1 MLSCARVSTRP
12 VVYSYMHLQLAGE
25 SKGAATFTEVAL
37 SLYGPRV
44 SLFDRYMIRFH
55 ALKYTRLAT
64 LHTVPR
70 CWAPSHPDTNARCA
84 AMTPLCNNVCL
95 CAGKTLWLPP
105 PVSSDAPRH
114 KRTLGRG
121 TSDPPTTLTT
131 SCPRRAVSFL
141 LWPRRLAS
149 PRPLRFQK
157 LRLCKMNRKVAIVVR
172 HTPVRLPSTRPL
184 SPSSTPQPYHGTPT
198 Y

>member
-64 LHTVPR
+64 LHSTSMLGPI
-70 CWAPSHPDTNARCA
+70 T
-84 AMTPLCNNVCL
+84 
-95 CAGKTLWLPP
+95 
-105 PVSSDAPRH
+105 PRH
-114 KRTLGRG
+114 TCMVCG
-121 TSDPPTTLTT
+121 DY
-131 SCPRRAVSFL
+131 A
-141 LWPRRLAS
+141 
-149 PRPLRFQK
+149 
-157 LRLCKMNRKVAIVVR
+157 
-172 HTPVRLPSTRPL
+172 PV
-184 SPSSTPQPYHGTPT
+184 
-198 Y
+198 